1 MQYYSPVDIVLLPL
15 YLIVIFSV
23 ARLYVSK
30 MVVNDPAFRFFI
42 PGLLFKIIGG
52 LGLAFVYLFYYPGGD
67 TTSYFGNAMILSKLA
82 VYDFDS
88 FWHVFWSKANTSLY
102 SYFNSETG
110 YPMYLRDTKTWTV
123 VRIAFVLSI
132 FSFQSF
138 LVTTVLCA
146 VISFSGIWKLYRVFV
161 YEFPHLKGEMAIAF
175 LFIPSVFF
183 WGSGLLKDTF
193 TMAAFGYLIYA
204 MHSIIVRRHKII
216 GSLIIILLSSY
227 AILTI
232 KPYILVG
239 FLPALILWIVQLNLQ
254 KIKAQTVRVLTLPL
268 LLLIAIGFGYLVLFF
283 MGDALADYKLTNIL
297 EKARTTQRDLK
308 SEHYMGNSFDIGDFE
323 ANVSSIL
330 GKFPA
335 ATFSAIFRPLIFEA
349 NNVVMF
355 LSGLENL
362 LILLFTIRVLFTVGI
377 GGVFNSFFRH
387 GLLTF
392 SLFFSVFFAFSVG
405 LTTSNFGSL
414 VRYKIPCIPFFI
426 AALFLIRHF
435 YRADKTAK
443 TG

>member
-1 MQYYSPVDIVLLPL
+1 M
-15 YLIVIFSV
+15 
-23 ARLYVSK
+23 
-30 MVVNDPAFRFFI
+30 
-42 PGLLFKIIGG
+42 PGLIFKIIGG

-88 FWHVFWSKANTSLY
+88 LWHVFWSKANTSLY

-138 LVTTVLCA
+138 LVTTILCA

-161 YEFPHLKGEMAIAF
+161 YEFPQMKKEMAIAF
-175 LFIPSVFF
+175 LFVPSVFF

-193 TMAAFGYLIYA
+193 TMAALGYLIHA
-204 MHSIIVRRHKII
+204 MHSIIVKRNNIF
-216 GSLIIILLSSY
+216 GSLIVILLSAY

-239 FLPALILWIVQLNLQ
+239 LLPALILWIVQLNLQ

-268 LLLIAIGFGYLVLFF
+268 LLLIAIGFGYLVLFL
-283 MGDALADYKLTNIL
+283 MGDALADYKLTTIL

-308 SEHYMGNSFDIGDFE
+308 SEHYMGNAFDIGDFE
-323 ANVSSIL
+323 ANVPSIL

-335 ATFSAIFRPLIFEA
+335 ATFSAIFRPLIIEA
-349 NNVVMF
+349 NNVVMM

-362 LILLFTIRVLFTVGI
+362 IVLLFALRVLFTVGVV
-377 GGVFNSFFRH
+377 GVFNSFFRN
-387 GLLTF
+387 GILTI

-414 VRYKIPCIPFFI
+414 VRYKISCIPFFI
-426 AALFLIRHF
+426 AALFLIRYF
-435 YRADKTAK
+435 YRSDKALK
-443 TG
+443 AES